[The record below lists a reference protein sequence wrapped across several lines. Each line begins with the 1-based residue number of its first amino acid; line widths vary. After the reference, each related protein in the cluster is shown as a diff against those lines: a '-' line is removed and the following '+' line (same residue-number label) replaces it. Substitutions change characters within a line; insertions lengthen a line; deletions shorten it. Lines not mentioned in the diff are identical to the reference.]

1 MVRAAIYARISPD
14 RDGDH
19 LAVRRQVDDCEARA
33 AREGWE
39 VAERY
44 VDDDVSAYNG
54 RVRAAYRR
62 LLDDVRGGFIDAVIV
77 WHVDRLMRQ
86 PRELEEFLDVCA
98 AAGVTRL
105 ASVSGDIDLSTH
117 DGQFTARILGAV
129 ARKESDDKSRRA
141 TRKHQELAQAGK
153 IAGGGTRPYGYE
165 ADRRTIRKSEAVVI
179 RELADRVLAGEAIRA
194 LCRDLDERRIA
205 TVTGK
210 KWRPQT
216 LTRMLT
222 SGRIS
227 GQREHRHELVAKAE
241 WPAIITPQ
249 QTARLRTLL
258 LDPDRRTN
266 GAVRRYLLVRL
277 LRCGRCGATLV
288 SRPRSGG
295 DRRYICA
302 TGPGYVGCGH
312 TYVLAEPLE
321 RFVVE
326 AVLYR
331 LDSPELAAALAG
343 APREPDVERWQVEIE
358 QSQAQLDAL
367 AAMYGRR
374 EIGLSEWSAARQPIE
389 ARVKSARRELGRLN
403 GSSALDGYVGD
414 AAGLRERW
422 RGLPLHR
429 QHAIVAAV
437 LDHVVVGAGRRGFNG
452 FDPDRFT
459 PIWRV

>member
-1 MVRAAIYARISPD
+1 MRAAIYARISSN
-14 RDGDH
+14 RDGDQ
-19 LAVRRQVDDCEARA
+19 LGVRRQVEDCERLIARK
-33 AREGWE
+33 GWE

-44 VDDDVSAYNG
+44 VDDDASAYKG
-54 RVRAAYRR
+54 QVRPAYRR
-62 LLDDVRGGFIDAVIV
+62 MLDDLRGGSLDAVVV
-77 WHVDRLMRQ
+77 WDADRLHRQ
-86 PRELEEFLDVCA
+86 PKELEEFFEVCTDA
-98 AAGVTRL
+98 AVTRL

-117 DGQFTARILGAV
+117 DGQLLARILGAV
-129 ARKESDDKSRRA
+129 GKKESDDKSRRI
-141 TRKHQELAQAGK
+141 TRKHQELAQAGR
-153 IAGGGTRPYGYE
+153 IAGGGTRPFGYE
-165 ADRRTIRKSEAVVI
+165 ADRRTIRPSEAVVI
-179 RELADRVLAGEAIRA
+179 RELADRVLAGEAIRS
-194 LCRDLDERRIA
+194 LCRDLDERQIE

-227 GQREHRHELVAKAE
+227 GQREHRGELVAKAE

-258 LDPDRRTN
+258 FDPNRRTN
-266 GAVRRYLLVRL
+266 AAVRRYLLVRL

-302 TGPGYVGCGH
+302 AGPGYVGCGH

-331 LDSPELAAALAG
+331 LDSPELAAALEG
-343 APREPDVERWQVEIE
+343 APREPDVERWQTEIE
-358 QSQAQLDAL
+358 QSQAQLDEL

-403 GSSALDGYVGD
+403 RSSALDGYVGN

-422 RGLPLHR
+422 QGLPLHR

-437 LDHVVVGAGRRGFNG
+437 LDHIVVGAGRRGFNG

-459 PIWRV
+459 PVWRV

>member
-1 MVRAAIYARISPD
+1 
-14 RDGDH
+14 
-19 LAVRRQVDDCEARA
+19 
-33 AREGWE
+33 
-39 VAERY
+39 
-44 VDDDVSAYNG
+44 
-54 RVRAAYRR
+54 
-62 LLDDVRGGFIDAVIV
+62 
-77 WHVDRLMRQ
+77 
-86 PRELEEFLDVCA
+86 VCQA
-98 AAGVTRL
+98 AAVTRL
-105 ASVSGDIDLSTH
+105 ASVSGDIDLATH
-117 DGQFTARILGAV
+117 DGQFLARILGAV
-129 ARKESDDKSRRA
+129 AKKESDDKSRRIA
-141 TRKHQELAQAGK
+141 RKHQELAQAGK

-165 ADRRTIRKSEAVVI
+165 ADRRTIRESEAVVI
-179 RELADRVLAGEAIRA
+179 RELADRALAGEAIRA
-194 LCRDLDERRIA
+194 LCRDLDEQQVA

-227 GQREHRHELVAKAE
+227 GQREHRGELVAKAE

-258 LDPDRRTN
+258 LDPNRRTT
-266 GAVRRYLLVRL
+266 GPVRRYLLVRL
-277 LRCGRCGATLV
+277 LRCAQCGATLV

-321 RFVVE
+321 RFVVN

-331 LDSPELAAALAG
+331 LDSPELAAAFAG
-343 APREPDVERWQVEIE
+343 TPREPDVERWQAEIE
-358 QSQAQLDAL
+358 QSQAQLDEL

-389 ARVKSARRELGRLN
+389 ARVKSARSQLGRL
-403 GSSALDGYVGD
+403 SRTSALDGYVGD

-422 RGLPLHR
+422 QGLPLHR

-437 LDHVVVGAGRRGFNG
+437 LDHLVVGAGRRGFNG
-452 FDPDRFT
+452 FDSDRFT
-459 PIWRV
+459 PVWRV